1 MKFFKSFLNFFTAIT
16 TAITAL
22 VGAITLISGYTGVSP
37 YIPLQILGSGAV
49 TALITAVIYSFEFR
63 SRKHFILMTAIHYV
77 LLCITMN
84 AIGVMFGWMDA
95 AVIDILMMCVDVAVV
110 YVIVFGITYVLM
122 KKEAD
127 ELNRALNERNKKK

>member
-1 MKFFKSFLNFFTAIT
+1 M
-16 TAITAL
+16 
-22 VGAITLISGYTGVSP
+22 TLISGYTGVSP

-49 TALITAVIYSFEFR
+49 TARITAVIYSFEFR
-63 SRKHFILMTAIHYV
+63 NRKHFILMTAIHYV

-84 AIGVMFGWMDA
+84 VIGVMFGWMDA

-122 KKEAD
+122 KKVAD
-127 ELNRALNERNKKK
+127 ELNRALNERNKKS